1 MATGFT
7 LRNRLL
13 LFQAEYRDAI
23 GGVAFFCALAVAAAV
38 PIVLSQNNRVVS
50 TLRVGG
56 IVENVTPMPI
66 SPKAIASRGLYFPY
80 GIRLNDSNAL
90 IFVDGEL
97 DTPHMIGSEVSVERQ
112 HHKNDTDTYRLAE
125 RP

>member
-1 MATGFT
+1 LNHG
-7 LRNRLL
+7 NRIYY
-13 LFQAEYRDAI
+13 Q
-23 GGVAFFCALAVAAAV
+23 
-38 PIVLSQNNRVVS
+38 SQNNPVVS
-50 TLRVGG
+50 TLRVGS

-66 SPKAIASRGLYFPY
+66 SPKAIASRVLYFRY

-97 DTPHMIGSEVSVERQ
+97 DTPHVIGSEVSVERQ
-112 HHKNDTDTYRLAE
+112 HHKNDTDIYRLAE